1 MTPEDYWQELY
12 RPGTFPATDAYS
24 DFYPVSLDNGNQV
37 ALPVRVLPG
46 HERAVASLIL
56 NQASFSVVTALA
68 ADLAGKLRRFA
79 PEVVVGMPTL
89 GLTLAAALAQ
99 QLGHTRYVPFGTSRK
114 FWYRDDLAVPLSSIT
129 SPDVPKQLYAD
140 PRMLPLLEGKRVVLV
155 DDVVSSGVSMAAGVR
170 LLARCGSTPVALVV
184 AMLQSERWREML
196 AGVPSDRIVSAF
208 RTPMLERTADGRWVA
223 EK

>member
-46 HERAVASLIL
+46 NERAVASLIL

>member
-46 HERAVASLIL
+46 NERAVASLIL

-79 PEVVVGMPTL
+79 PELVVGMPTL

>member
-1 MTPEDYWQELY
+1 MTPEDFWQELY

-46 HERAVASLIL
+46 NERAVASLIL